1 MTKFIPKG
9 NSMKKKLLALSI
21 ALAFTST
28 TGILHAEDSINA
40 GKEKSEACVSCHG
53 DNGNSIVS
61 TFPKLAEQ
69 HSSYLIK
76 QLQAFKSGDRK
87 NPMMS
92 AIASGLSEEDMV
104 DIATYYADQKISS
117 NELPILN
124 QTQDDDE
131 NEDKNSN
138 SKVDIQTII
147 AQGADLYRNGDLTRE
162 VSACI
167 ACHGPLGEG
176 NKTAAFPALKSQH
189 ADYLIQTLTDF
200 KSGARTSN
208 PDNMMHMIA
217 KKMTDEEIK
226 ALSYRISMMK

>member
-1 MTKFIPKG
+1 
-9 NSMKKKLLALSI
+9 MKKKLLALSI

-176 NKTAAFPALKSQH
+176 NKPAAFPALKSQH

>member
-124 QTQDDDE
+124 QAQDDD
-131 NEDKNSN
+131 EDKNSN

-176 NKTAAFPALKSQH
+176 NKPAAFPALKSQH